1 MSVLHEMRDLLESDL
16 QPSARG
22 RVGLVVAGDLNHQPD
37 SPLYE
42 LLQDGRLHTPSA
54 IQGAHGAADIFNDS
68 NGVVCCLISRCNSSK
83 FRIQYSTNVQL
94 YLRI

>member
-1 MSVLHEMRDLLESDL
+1 MRDLLESDL

-22 RVGLVVAGDLNHQPD
+22 RMGLVVAGDLNHEPD

-54 IQGAHGAADIFNDS
+54 IEAAHGAADMFIDS
-68 NGVVCCLISRCNSSK
+68 NGVVCSLIALCIYSYSYSFTSE
-83 FRIQYSTNVQL
+83 FRN
-94 YLRI
+94 R